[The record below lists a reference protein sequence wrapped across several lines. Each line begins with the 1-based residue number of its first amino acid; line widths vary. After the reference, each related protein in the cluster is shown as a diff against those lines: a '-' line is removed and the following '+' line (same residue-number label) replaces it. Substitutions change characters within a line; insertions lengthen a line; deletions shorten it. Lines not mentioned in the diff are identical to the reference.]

1 MAMWTE
7 SRARREAINVA
18 VHRAGIEADA
28 PTLGGIDE
36 PGLLPLSSAERTCVL
51 WDWQN
56 RYDAATVDGSCLD
69 QVGRLADAMVGSAN

>member
-1 MAMWTE
+1 MAYWTE
-7 SRARREAINVA
+7 DRARREAINVA
-18 VHRAGIEADA
+18 VHQAGIEADA
-28 PTLGGIDE
+28 PIAGGIDE

-69 QVGRLADAMVGSAN
+69 AMSRLANAMVGSAN